1 MLRFRFPA
9 PLLISLAISAT
20 FAAEPVWESRNGAF
34 KVSYESELQP
44 LVINRMHRWTLT
56 ITDTSGR
63 PVEGAVITVDGGMP
77 IHDHGL
83 PTQPRVTSE
92 VDPGRY
98 VLEGLR
104 FHMAGKWELVV
115 TIQSGDVRDAVVIA
129 LDI

>member
-1 MLRFRFPA
+1 MLRCRA
-9 PLLISLAISAT
+9 LTLLLILLATAKSLAV
-20 FAAEPVWESRNGAF
+20 EPTWESRNGAF

-56 ITDTSGR
+56 VTDTSGN

-92 VDPGRY
+92 VAPGRY
-98 VLEGLR
+98 LLEGLR
-104 FHMAGKWELVV
+104 FHMAGNWELVI
-115 TIQSGDVRDAVVIA
+115 TIESGDVQDAVVIV
-129 LDI
+129 LDL